1 MTVTEFFS
9 GSAFCVVLTLSAF
22 GFVKYLQNKTGLVV
36 LNPILFGSV
45 TVMAVLYLLDVPCQ
59 TYQNGCQI
67 LRFLLTPATICLSI
81 GFYQQFQALKK
92 HIWAV
97 LAGVLVG
104 SVSCLFFIYFTARF
118 FGLDQ
123 AVIISLL
130 PKSITTAIGTAIS
143 EELGGFAAITTFGI
157 SVTGIFGYVTGPWL
171 CKLFKIHHPIA
182 QGVSFGTAVHVIG
195 SAKASEMDQLAGAVA
210 SLSLTLA
217 GLLTVVILSFSA
229 QFL

>member
-1 MTVTEFFS
+1 MSEFFAS
-9 GSAFCVVLTLSAF
+9 SAFCLVLTLSAF
-22 GFVKYLQNKTGLVV
+22 GFIRFLQQKTNLVI

-45 TVMAVLYLLDVPCQ
+45 TVMAVLTLLDIPSQ

-97 LAGVLVG
+97 LAGVLTG
-104 SVSCLFFIYFTARF
+104 SISCLFFIYFTSRF
-118 FGLDQ
+118 FGLEN

-157 SVTGIFGYVTGPWL
+157 SITGIFGYVAGPFL
-171 CKLFKIHHPIA
+171 CKIFKIRNPIA
-182 QGVSFGTAVHVIG
+182 QGVSFGTAAHVIG
-195 SAKASEMDQLAGAVA
+195 TTKATELNQLAGAVS

-217 GLLTVVILSFSA
+217 GLITVVILSFA
-229 QFL
+229 VQYM

>member
-1 MTVTEFFS
+1 MNEFLS
-9 GSAFCVVLTLSAF
+9 GSAFCILLTLSAF
-22 GFVKYLQNKTGLVV
+22 GLVKYLQDKTKLVI
-36 LNPILFGSV
+36 LNPILFGSALV
-45 TVMAVLYLLDVPCQ
+45 ILLLYLLGVPNQ
-59 TYQNGCQI
+59 AYQNSCQI
-67 LRFLLTPATICLSI
+67 LKFLLTPATICLSI
-81 GFYQQFQALKK
+81 AFYQQFQALKK

-97 LAGVLVG
+97 LAGVLAG
-104 SVSCLFFIYFTARF
+104 SISCLFFIYFTSKF

-123 AVIISLL
+123 AVLISLL

-157 SVTGIFGYVTGPWL
+157 SVTGIFGYTAGPAL
-171 CKLFKIHHPIA
+171 CKFFKIRNPIA

-195 SAKASEMDQLAGAVA
+195 SAKATEMNQLAGAVA

-217 GLLTVVILSFSA
+217 GLITVIILSFCA

>member
-1 MTVTEFFS
+1 MSEFFAS
-9 GSAFCVVLTLSAF
+9 SAFCLVLTLSAF
-22 GFVKYLQNKTGLVV
+22 SFVRFLQQKTNLVI

-45 TVMAVLYLLDVPCQ
+45 TVMAVLTLLDIPSQ

-97 LAGVLVG
+97 LAGVLTG
-104 SVSCLFFIYFTARF
+104 SISCLFFIYFTSRF
-118 FGLDQ
+118 FGLEN

-157 SVTGIFGYVTGPWL
+157 SITGIFGYVAGPFL
-171 CKLFKIHHPIA
+171 CKIFKIRNPIA
-182 QGVSFGTAVHVIG
+182 QGVSFGTAAHVIG
-195 SAKASEMDQLAGAVA
+195 TTKATELNQLAGAVS

-217 GLLTVVILSFSA
+217 GLITVVILSFA
-229 QFL
+229 VQYM

>member
-1 MTVTEFFS
+1 MNEFFS
-9 GSAFCVVLTLSAF
+9 GSAFCILLTLSAY
-22 GFVKYLQNKTGLVV
+22 GIVKALQDKTKLVI

-45 TVMAVLYLLDVPCQ
+45 LVMAVLSMLDIPCQ

-81 GFYQQFQALKK
+81 GFYQQFQSLKQ
-92 HIWAV
+92 HIWAILVGV
-97 LAGVLVG
+97 LAGT
-104 SVSCLFFIYFTARF
+104 VSCLFFIYFTAKF

-123 AVIISLL
+123 AVLISLL

-157 SVTGIFGYVTGPWL
+157 SVTGIFGYTAGPAL
-171 CKLFKIHHPIA
+171 CKIFKIHHPIA

-195 SAKASEMDQLAGAVA
+195 SAKATEMHQLAGAVA

-217 GLLTVVILSFSA
+217 GLITVVILSCCA

>member
-1 MTVTEFFS
+1 MSEFFAS
-9 GSAFCVVLTLSAF
+9 SAFCLVLTLSAF
-22 GFVKYLQNKTGLVV
+22 GFIRFLQQKTNLVI

-45 TVMAVLYLLDVPCQ
+45 TVMAVLTLLDIPSQ

-97 LAGVLVG
+97 LAGVLTG
-104 SVSCLFFIYFTARF
+104 SISCLFFIYFTSRF
-118 FGLDQ
+118 FGLEN

-157 SVTGIFGYVTGPWL
+157 SITGIFGYVAGPFL
-171 CKLFKIHHPIA
+171 CKIFKIRNPIA
-182 QGVSFGTAVHVIG
+182 RGVSFGTAAHVIG
-195 SAKASEMDQLAGAVA
+195 TTKATELNQLAGAVS

-217 GLLTVVILSFSA
+217 GLITVVILSFA
-229 QFL
+229 VQYM

>member
-1 MTVTEFFS
+1 MSEFFAS
-9 GSAFCVVLTLSAF
+9 SAFCIVLTLSAY
-22 GFVKYLQNKTGLVV
+22 GFVRFLQQKTNLVI

-45 TVMAVLYLLDVPCQ
+45 TVMAVLALLNIPCQ

-92 HIWAV
+92 HIWAI
-97 LAGVLVG
+97 LAGVLAG
-104 SVSCLFFIYFTARF
+104 TVSCLFFIYFTSRF

-157 SVTGIFGYVTGPWL
+157 SVTGIFGYITGPFL
-171 CKLFKIHHPIA
+171 CKFFRIRQPIA

-195 SAKASEMDQLAGAVA
+195 SAKATDMSQLAGAVA

-217 GLLTVVILSFSA
+217 GLITVVILSFAA
-229 QFL
+229 QYM

>member
-1 MTVTEFFS
+1 MAEFLS
-9 GSAFCVVLTLSAF
+9 GSAFCIVLTLSAF
-22 GFVKYLQNKTGLVV
+22 GFVRFLQNKTNLVI

-45 TVMAVLYLLDVPCQ
+45 LVMAVLSLLGIPCQ
-59 TYQNGCQI
+59 TYQNSCHI

-81 GFYQQFQALKK
+81 AFYQQFQALKK
-92 HIWAV
+92 HLWAV
-97 LAGVLVG
+97 LAGVLAG
-104 SVSCLFFIYFTARF
+104 SISCLFFVYFTARF

-123 AVIISLL
+123 TVLISLL

-143 EELGGFAAITTFGI
+143 EELGGLAAITTFAI
-157 SVTGIFGYVTGPWL
+157 SVTGIFGYITGPAL
-171 CKLFKIHHPIA
+171 CRIFKIRNPIA

-195 SAKASEMDQLAGAVA
+195 SAKASEMNQLAGAVA

-217 GLLTVVILSFSA
+217 GLITVVILSCFA

>member
-1 MTVTEFFS
+1 MTEFFS
-9 GSAFCVVLTLSAF
+9 TSAFCIVLTLSAY
-22 GFVKYLQNKTGLVV
+22 GFVRFLQDKTKLVV
-36 LNPILFGSV
+36 LNPILFGSISV
-45 TVMAVLYLLDVPCQ
+45 IAVLTLLDIPCQ

-81 GFYQQFQALKK
+81 GFYQQFQSLKQ

-97 LAGVLVG
+97 LAGVLTG
-104 SVSCLFFIYFTARF
+104 SISCLFFIYFTARF

-123 AVIISLL
+123 AVIISLM
-130 PKSITTAIGTAIS
+130 PKSITTAIGTAIA

-157 SVTGIFGYVTGPWL
+157 SVTGIFGYTTGPAL
-171 CKLFKIHHPIA
+171 CRLFKIHNPIA

-195 SAKASEMDQLAGAVA
+195 SAKATEMNQLAGAVA

-217 GLLTVVILSFSA
+217 GLITVVFLSFFA
-229 QFL
+229 QFM